1 VTTGL
6 QTIPAAGSLCQL
18 PNSPVAETPVTRAL
32 IPALERWV
40 ARNVAPPPSQYPT
53 VASGTLVASTATGFP
68 DLRNVVV
75 PSGTAATPTPLS
87 LTYTG
92 VYNQVFV
99 TDYSNAAPVVDL
111 SKQYRVLVPKVD
123 ANGNET
129 TGVLVPDVKVP
140 LATYTGWNLRGQG
153 HAIGEACISTGGA
166 IPFAVTQAAKAG
178 GSDSR
183 TSLADL
189 YAGRADYQAKVTAAA
204 NALVTQG
211 YLLQQD
217 ATNVFSAN
225 ARSVSPALLP
235 AP

>member
-1 VTTGL
+1 
-6 QTIPAAGSLCQL
+6 
-18 PNSPVAETPVTRAL
+18 
-32 IPALERWV
+32 
-40 ARNVAPPPSQYPT
+40 
-53 VASGTLVASTATGFP
+53 
-68 DLRNVVV
+68 VV
-75 PSGTAATPTPLS
+75 PSGPSATPTPLS

-99 TDYSNAAPVVDL
+99 TDYNNAQPVVDL

-123 ANGNET
+123 VNGNET

-153 HAIGEACISTGGA
+153 HAAGEACISTGGA

-178 GSDSR
+178 GQDIR

-211 YLLQQD
+211 FLLQQD

-235 AP
+235 SP